1 MGFSHIFVAHSS
13 VDQDTAQQML
23 QFLEARGIRCWIA
36 PRDIP
41 LGQQWAEAILDA
53 IEEASAMLLVFSAN
67 SNDSPQ
73 VLREVERAVSMRV
86 PIYPVK
92 IEDVEPCR
100 AMEYYLSSHQWK
112 EVFKGDVEEKL
123 THLVPTIVK
132 HLGID
137 TPEARQALSEALA
150 RGEEI
155 DRKPPVEGASLDD
168 ERASRPRRK
177 KWLFGIPVVVALAVL
192 AAILLP
198 ERGERGPQH
207 EGVPPD
213 TSAMTDTVPEVVPDS
228 LEAMSRE
235 AGDLSAGPVPGMTF
249 SYIPS
254 GSFLMG
260 SPDTEPGRDTDE
272 GPQVEIE
279 IGSPFEI
286 MTTEV
291 RQETWLSVTGENPS
305 FNNSEGC
312 PVENVSW
319 DECQDFLDALNELD
333 PDHTYR
339 LPSEAEWEYACR
351 ASSSSSYYW
360 GEDTTESVM
369 SGFCWY
375 ETNSGGNTHPV
386 GLKAPNDWQLHD
398 MVGNVLEWCQDF
410 YSPDLEAVPPGGE
423 PVLLPNADTTRVVR
437 GGSSRNSPA
446 GSRSSSRSAYSQ
458 TGASPGIGLRVVREV
473 AD

>member
-13 VDQDTAQQML
+13 VDQETAQQML

-86 PIYPVK
+86 PVYPVK

-112 EVFKGDVEEKL
+112 EVFRGDLEEKL

-132 HLGID
+132 HLGIE

-155 DRKPPVEGASLDD
+155 DRKPPVEGASLPSD
-168 ERASRPRRK
+168 APPGPGRK
-177 KWLFGIPVVVALAVL
+177 KWLFGIPAVVVL
-192 AAILLP
+192 AALGAIFLSKQ
-198 ERGERGPQH
+198 GGRGP
-207 EGVPPD
+207 EEDVAPD
-213 TSAMTDTVPEVVPDS
+213 TSAVDTLPGVLPDS
-228 LEAMSRE
+228 LVTPPRA
-235 AGDLSAGPVPGMTF
+235 AGELSAGPVPGMTF

-260 SPDTEPGRDTDE
+260 SRETEPGRDVDE
-272 GPQVEIE
+272 GPQLAVEM
-279 IGSPFEI
+279 GRAFEI

-291 RQETWLSVTGENPS
+291 RQETWLSVMGENPS
-305 FNNSEGC
+305 FNQSEGC

-319 DECQDFLDALNELD
+319 EECQAFLDALNELD
-333 PDHTYR
+333 PDRAYR

-351 ASSSSSYYW
+351 AGSTSPYYW

-386 GLKAPNDWQLHD
+386 GLKAPNSWHLHD
-398 MVGNVLEWCQDF
+398 MVGNVLEWCQD
-410 YSPDLEAVPPGGE
+410 YYYPDLEATPPGGH

-446 GSRSSSRSAYSQ
+446 GSRSASRSAYSQ
-458 TGASPGIGLRVVREV
+458 IGASPGIGLRVVREV
-473 AD
+473 SD